1 MTTHAENELLTQVG
15 PGTPMGALMRQYW
28 MPACLSSELMA
39 DGDPLRLALLGER
52 LIAFRDTGG
61 KIGIFDHRC
70 PHRCASLFYGRNEE
84 GGLRCIYHGWKF
96 DAEGNCL
103 DMPNLPAAQ
112 EFRDKVKA
120 RAYRAAE
127 RNGIVYVYMG
137 ERQAAPPPLPMLE
150 AMLCPAGELSIVCRQ
165 RECNWLQALEG
176 DIDTSHFSF
185 LHTGKIKAEDID
197 PGHLERFQFTDRAPR
212 YHVKRTDWGAMYAAY
227 RPAESGYTYYRFAHF
242 AMPFWTLF
250 PNGPIADNIIAQ
262 GWVPMDDT
270 HTMVF
275 TFTWTRKTPVIGTL
289 KTGEPFPLLDRLMPT
304 LPNTTDWLGR
314 WRSVQNSEND
324 YQIDRNAQRTISF
337 SGIAGVFS
345 QDSAVTESMGA
356 ITDRALETLA
366 PSDVMI
372 ATTRRQLLD
381 AARALRETGRVPPL
395 VDDTETAFEARSG
408 DLIAPESQPWLE
420 AYQAAIRQA
429 VHAAMPVAAE

>member
-1 MTTHAENELLTQVG
+1 
-15 PGTPMGALMRQYW
+15 
-28 MPACLSSELMA
+28 
-39 DGDPLRLALLGER
+39 
-52 LIAFRDTGG
+52 
-61 KIGIFDHRC
+61 
-70 PHRCASLFYGRNEE
+70 
-84 GGLRCIYHGWKF
+84 LRCIYHGWKF

-103 DMPNLPAAQ
+103 DMPNLPADQ

-137 ERQAAPPPLPMLE
+137 ERQAAPP
-150 AMLCPAGELSIVCRQ
+150 
-165 RECNWLQALEG
+165 
-176 DIDTSHFSF
+176 
-185 LHTGKIKAEDID
+185 
-197 PGHLERFQFTDRAPR
+197 
-212 YHVKRTDWGAMYAAY
+212 
-227 RPAESGYTYYRFAHF
+227 
-242 AMPFWTLF
+242 TL
-250 PNGPIADNIIAQ
+250 A
-262 GWVPMDDT
+262 
-270 HTMVF
+270 
-275 TFTWTRKTPVIGTL
+275 
-289 KTGEPFPLLDRLMPT
+289 
-304 LPNTTDWLGR
+304 NTTDWFGR

-381 AARALRETGRVPPL
+381 AAQALRETGRVPPL
-395 VDDTETAFEARSG
+395 VDDTETALGARSG

-420 AYQAAIRQA
+420 AYQAAIRQRCTPQCRWQPSNPESGGREVRNGRDPAA
-429 VHAAMPVAAE
+429 VIAG